1 MEKIVEKI
9 VVEMTWEAFDKFTPA
24 QRLQL
29 YKTIDTFMNN
39 IAEKFAW
46 NEEAFSI
53 KNKTEKEG

>member
-9 VVEMTWEAFDKFTPA
+9 VVEMTWETFDKFTPA

-39 IAEKFAW
+39 IAEKFA
-46 NEEAFSI
+46 
-53 KNKTEKEG
+53 